1 MFKAKWQGA
10 LQTRGAP
17 REAGS
22 LIDSD
27 VFFES
32 VLKILIHHDDPSSS
46 AWQHTLIN
54 TGALKKKR
62 QTKITQENKNY
73 SSHV

>member
-46 AWQHTLIN
+46 A
-54 TGALKKKR
+54 
-62 QTKITQENKNY
+62 
-73 SSHV
+73 